1 MSLHNRLTL
10 SIMLAS
16 IAVLGTVSWL
26 VFEFNRERI
35 YANQQDRVELIAEI
49 LENGLRTLMIEGRG
63 KEFQRFIES
72 LVAEDIEAVR
82 IFTENGTI
90 LNSSVPGE
98 AGRRIP
104 GRYLKAYSSGP
115 GRSLYYVEQRDGREV
130 YSHIVSI
137 KNDLLC
143 QKCHGAK
150 DTIRGILDVELS
162 GRVAEQKVAGAGRR
176 ILLVAA
182 AAVAL
187 LFVIVRR
194 VTGRLVEQP
203 VSAALEKIRQS
214 PAGDALPHRTA
225 GQDELALLL
234 AGIDAIDAELTKAR
248 DDLSRCTIDKNLHV
262 ERMASI
268 GELAAAVA
276 HGIKNPLAGIS
287 GALQVLA
294 EDFPADSPRKEIAG
308 EVLKEIGRLDTAV
321 KDLLFFA
328 RPPELSLIPT
338 DVRAIIEKVRN
349 TLDPEASRQNVKITS
364 VSDNISEIMVDPE
377 QMEKA
382 LISIAAHCIQS
393 MDRGGE
399 LAVAARQ
406 DGPGGNVEITISDT
420 GRGIPE
426 EKVGDVFKPFFSTK
440 HSGTGLGLAISRNII
455 ESHKGTVTFESREGR
470 GSTFRIVLGRG

>member
-1 MSLHNRLTL
+1 
-10 SIMLAS
+10 MLVS
-16 IAVLGTVSWL
+16 IAVFAAASWL
-26 VFEFNRERI
+26 IFEFTRERI
-35 YANQQDRVELIAEI
+35 HAHQRDRVELIAEI

-72 LVAEDIEAVR
+72 LVAEDIEVVR
-82 IFTENGTI
+82 IFSENGTI

-98 AGRRIP
+98 AGRRVP

-115 GRSLYYVEQRDGREV
+115 GTSLYSVEQRDGREV

-137 KNDLLC
+137 KNELLC
-143 QKCHGAK
+143 QKCHGSR
-150 DTIRGILDVELS
+150 DTIRGVLDVELS
-162 GRVAEQKVAGAGRR
+162 GRASGQKVAAAARR

-182 AAVAL
+182 AATAL
-187 LFVIVRR
+187 LFVCVRWL
-194 VTGRLVEQP
+194 TGRLVQRP
-203 VSAALEKIRQS
+203 VDAALEKLRQS
-214 PAGDALPHRTA
+214 PAGNALPHQPA
-225 GQDELALLL
+225 GQDELALLS
-234 AGIDAIDAELTKAR
+234 AGIDALDAELLKAR
-248 DDLSRCTIDKNLHV
+248 EDLSHCTIDKNLHV

-328 RPPELSLIPT
+328 RPPELSLIPA

-349 TLDPEASRQNVKITS
+349 TLDPEAARQNVKITS
-364 VSDNISEIMVDPE
+364 ASDNISDIMVDPE

-382 LISIAAHCIQS
+382 LTNIVAHCIQS

-399 LAVAARQ
+399 LAVAARR
-406 DGPGGNVEITISDT
+406 GGTEGSVEITVSDT
-420 GRGIPE
+420 GGRVPE
-426 EKVGDVFKPFFSTK
+426 EKLGDVFKPFFSTK

-455 ESHKGTVTFESREGR
+455 ESHKGTVIVESREGR
-470 GSTFRIVLGRG
+470 GRAFRIVLGRG